1 MIAAYLL
8 IEFIWKLHYRL
19 FHTKVGKTFFLVIN
33 FYEKGVLIDFMS
45 FAPSFGMIFLG
56 ERGQQIS
63 QEFVLLR
70 MFRMARLVMVVMN
83 NWPECELA
91 LDALYFSAMKSLPT
105 LSALLLL
112 MGVALALGSSLLYA
126 AELPGYNG
134 RKSPL
139 DSIPMAAWSVLEMVS
154 TVGLGDVAPITP
166 LGRLFGAFLM
176 TGAMAVVAFPSIII
190 ASNFQKVYDRLQR
203 ERETAEQHT
212 VATLVENQMERV

>member
-1 MIAAYLL
+1 V
-8 IEFIWKLHYRL
+8 F
-19 FHTKVGKTFFLVIN
+19 
-33 FYEKGVLIDFMS
+33 IDFMS
-45 FAPSFGMIFLG
+45 FAPSFGMVFLG

-70 MFRMARLVMVVMN
+70 MFRLARLIMVVLN

-91 LDALYFSAMKSLPT
+91 LDALYLSAMKSLPT

-126 AELPGYNG
+126 VELSGYNG

-166 LGRLFGAFLM
+166 LGRLLGGFLM
-176 TGAMAVVAFPSIII
+176 TGAMALVAFPSIII
-190 ASNFQKVYDRLQR
+190 ASSFQKIYDRLQR
-203 ERETAEQHT
+203 ERDTTEQHP
-212 VATLVENQMERV
+212 VATLIGNQVERI

>member
-1 MIAAYLL
+1 L
-8 IEFIWKLHYRL
+8 
-19 FHTKVGKTFFLVIN
+19 
-33 FYEKGVLIDFMS
+33 KGVFIDFMS
-45 FAPSFGMIFLG
+45 FAPSFGMAFIG

-70 MFRMARLVMVVMN
+70 MFRIARLIMVVMN

-91 LDALYFSAMKSLPT
+91 LDALYLSTLKSLPT
-105 LSALLLL
+105 LSALLLM

-126 AELPGYNG
+126 LELPGYNG

-166 LGRLFGAFLM
+166 LGRLLGGFLM
-176 TGAMAVVAFPSIII
+176 TGAMALVAFPSIII
-190 ASNFQKVYDRLQR
+190 ASNFQKVYERLQR
-203 ERETAEQHT
+203 ERDAVEQHT
-212 VATLVENQMERV
+212 VANLVEEQMERV